1 MILKQLETLTSAIK
15 KLSPKSSMAVS
26 FRLELFLHSISHY
39 PSILE
44 TVKKNIPEQVISFE
58 TKKMEIMKLED
69 VKEKEREWKELLNDV
84 STVKLYEKTLEDL
97 NTIYTTDIAIPELK
111 LSLDDIP
118 DDLETF
124 TSEEIEVLFSLVAD

>member
-1 MILKQLETLTSAIK
+1 
-15 KLSPKSSMAVS
+15 MAVS
-26 FRLELFLHSISHY
+26 FRLELFLHSVSHY

-97 NTIYTTDIAIPELK
+97 NTIYTTDITIPELK

-118 DDLETF
+118 DDLEMF
-124 TSEEIEVLFSLVAD
+124 TSEEIDVLFSLVTD